1 MVWQK
6 NHFAYMKDERP
17 NLNTMIIALK
27 FVVNCDTLGVE
38 ESFQKKWF
46 GHFFVRHISM
56 QLLTKKCVKALYMF
70 LTNLSR

>member
-17 NLNTMIIALK
+17 NLNTMTIVFK
-27 FVVNCDTLGVE
+27 FVINCDILGVE

-46 GHFFVRHISM
+46 GHAF
-56 QLLTKKCVKALYMF
+56 CKAC
-70 LTNLSR
+70 